1 MIKKNI
7 NFSDFK
13 KQIEKVAIG
22 SLYLFLGEEDFFK
35 KEALELLTQ
44 KLIPPGLESF
54 NLNYFDTEGTEI
66 PDLINLAST
75 VPAGSERRLVI
86 VKNVEKLKA
95 ASKEQLSNFLPKIP
109 KATCLVLL
117 ATELS
122 EKDKL
127 YTAIS
132 NSGGI
137 VQFAD
142 FKGVSLS
149 KWIAE
154 QFATKKK
161 KIDSGALKFLEET
174 GGNNLNLLSREIEKI
189 VTYAGEGEN
198 IRKEDIEKVAV
209 ASEKWKVYQLTDQI
223 VQKDTRKALGTLDE
237 ILLYGETPST
247 VNYWISEHFV
257 GLLRTKSYPKRDW
270 AGLAEYLNLGKR
282 AFMVRKYSEQVRNFS
297 QAQLEK
303 ALEYLYQTE
312 LDLRSNLSSPQ
323 ISLEVLIYNLTHL

>member
-1 MIKKNI
+1 MKKNI

-13 KQIEKVAIG
+13 KQIEKGGIG
-22 SLYLFLGEEDFFK
+22 SLYLFLGEEDFIK

-44 KLIPPGLESF
+44 KLIQPGLESF
-54 NLNYFDTEGTEI
+54 NLNYFDAEGAEI
-66 PDLINLAST
+66 SALINLAST
-75 VPAGSERRLVI
+75 VPVGSERRLVI

-95 ASKEQLSNFLPKIP
+95 GSKEQLSNFLPKIP
-109 KATCLVLL
+109 KTTGLVLL
-117 ATELS
+117 ATDLS

-127 YTAIS
+127 YTAVS
-132 NSGGI
+132 NSGVI

-161 KIDSGALKFLEET
+161 KIDSAALKFLEET

-189 VTYAGEGEN
+189 ATYAGEREN
-198 IRKEDIEKVAV
+198 ITKEDIEKVAV
-209 ASEKWKVYQLTDQI
+209 ASEKWKVYQLADQI
-223 VQKDTRKALGTLDE
+223 VQKDTQKALGTLDE

-270 AGLAEYLNLGKR
+270 AGLVEYLDLGKR
-282 AFMVRKYSEQVRNFS
+282 AFMVKKYSEQVKNFS
-297 QAQLEK
+297 HPQLEK
-303 ALEYLYQTE
+303 AVEYLYQTE
-312 LDLRSNLSSPQ
+312 LDLRSNLSSPK

>member
-1 MIKKNI
+1 MAKSVK
-7 NFSDFK
+7 FSDFR
-13 KQIEKVAIG
+13 KQIEKGGIA
-22 SLYLFLGEEDFFK
+22 SLYLFLGEEDFVK
-35 KEALELLTQ
+35 KEALDLLTQ
-44 KLIPPGLESF
+44 KLIPSGLECF
-54 NLNYFDTEGTEI
+54 NLNNSDAEETEI

-75 VPAGSERRLVI
+75 VPVGSERRLVI

-95 ASKEQLSNFLPKIP
+95 APKEQLSNFFPKIP
-109 KATCLVLL
+109 TTTCMVLL
-117 ATELS
+117 ATDLS

-127 YTAIS
+127 YTAVS
-132 NSGGI
+132 NSGVI

-154 QFATKKK
+154 QFAAKKK
-161 KIDSGALKFLEET
+161 KIDSEALKFLEET
-174 GGNNLNLLSREIEKI
+174 GGNNLNLLSKEIEKI
-189 VTYAGEGEN
+189 VTYAGEREN
-198 IRKEDIEKVAV
+198 IKKEDIEKVAV
-209 ASEKWKVYQLTDQI
+209 ASEKWKVYQLADQI
-223 VQKDTRKALGTLDE
+223 VQKDTQKALGTLDE

-257 GLLRTKSYPKRDW
+257 GLLRTKSYPRRDW
-270 AGLAEYLNLGKR
+270 AGLVEYLNLGKR
-282 AFMVRKYSEQVRNFS
+282 AFMVRKYSEQVKNFS

-312 LDLRSNLSSPQ
+312 LDLRSNLASPK